1 MDGSKGQFGHVELEE
16 PMVSQKEMPMEMN
29 GSKDQGESWGP
40 RDTEKNVM
48 GGWKGFLKGCFVNQ
62 SLY

>member
-1 MDGSKGQFGHVELEE
+1 
-16 PMVSQKEMPMEMN
+16 MVSQKEMPMEMN
-29 GSKDQGESWGP
+29 GSKDQGESSARRHAWGP

-48 GGWKGFLKGCFVNQ
+48 GGWKDFLKGCFENQ